1 MQALLH
7 SVIPTLHQATT
18 NPHLP
23 QRLLDTHE
31 QVWVSVLWGHCCFLL
46 GPDECKVLFVPFKSL
61 FSQPCVSSGG
71 SIVGLM
77 ASCSKRAYSLPRS
90 TAPRALPLQQS
101 APDLYLLRRY
111 PNTVLSQ
118 CLWDLCVLVHTNTRY
133 VWALWVSLADM
144 GFDSKRD
151 FAPPTILLGLLLC
164 PGHGISPH
172 RCSSAVPP
180 LLQHRIALISSP
192 PPNAI

>member
-1 MQALLH
+1 MQVLLY
-7 SVIPTLHQATT
+7 SVLPTLHQATT

-101 APDLYLLRRY
+101 AAELYLLRRY

-118 CLWDLCVLVHTNTRY
+118 
-133 VWALWVSLADM
+133 SL
-144 GFDSKRD
+144 
-151 FAPPTILLGLLLC
+151 
-164 PGHGISPH
+164 
-172 RCSSAVPP
+172 
-180 LLQHRIALISSP
+180 
-192 PPNAI
+192 